1 MCVYIYIERERER
14 LIICVCIYIYTVI
27 YLHIC
32 IVTCTNL
39 ISRVAA
45 SGPTPEIEEIGLQ
58 PLAEEMHLSM
68 LRDCRRHEFY
78 DQCLARRISEVRG
91 KVLMPAWLPG
101 QLVERFTISVE
112 LVGCSKPAHSPF
124 HCSLA
129 GYARPCLQVSYKH
142 TVDFSKIECV

>member
-1 MCVYIYIERERER
+1 MC
-14 LIICVCIYIYTVI
+14 
-27 YLHIC
+27 
-32 IVTCTNL
+32 
-39 ISRVAA
+39 AA

-112 LVGCSKPAHSPF
+112 LVGCSKPAHSLF
-124 HCSLA
+124 HCSRQCTSMLA
-129 GYARPCLQVSYKH
+129 SVIQHTYSKFSEDRIWLKFHLEAGAQASLPSQIFLQV
-142 TVDFSKIECV
+142 